1 MKQLFTLVIA
11 VLVMS
16 TLSAQNFTQVWKKL
30 ANGTDYA
37 WFNSTDNNATTL
49 AFNPVTNKLLVSKR
63 NDRIFVINPTTGAQ
77 EDTLKLQGVGNESFK
92 YNKIRVAS
100 DGAIYAISLAT
111 SPGLAKIYR
120 WASQTDTATLCAS
133 FTVTERCGDAFGLSG
148 AGANTVLYA
157 SGAGATNNAF
167 SIYILNT
174 TDGKNFNA
182 ESKVTMT
189 SSPTTNQQWANRAV
203 EPDGTGVNADLWI
216 NGGGFNARKISVG
229 AKDANNVR
237 TGTVVT
243 TIEDGTASGQASV
256 GYGGTRLFK
265 TANNLKF
272 LVLGGGN
279 NAYAGTKMTAINVT
293 TESVLITFGT
303 DSLAAQTTYVANGNG
318 TGDVS
323 FKDNGNNSFTAFY
336 LSTNNGIVATTSR
349 IITTATKELSGDTE
363 GFTVE
368 TLGNPVANTL
378 TLNVN
383 AATERNV
390 TLHITNV
397 LGGVLHSQQAK
408 IQSGSNLIQLPAQQ
422 LPSGLLLVTVQ
433 DGVRQKTVKFVK
445 Q

>member
-11 VLVMS
+11 SLVMS
-16 TLSAQNFTQVWKKL
+16 ALSAQNFTQVWKKL

-37 WFNSTDNNATTL
+37 WFTADNNVVSL
-49 AFNPVTNKLLVSKR
+49 AFNPATNKLLVSKR
-63 NDRIFVINPTTGAQ
+63 NDKIFIINPTTGAQ
-77 EDTLKLQGVGNESFK
+77 EDTLKTQSVGTESFK

-100 DGAIYAISLAT
+100 DGVIYAISLAT
-111 SPGLAKIYR
+111 SPGPAKIYR
-120 WASQTDTATLCAS
+120 WASQVDTPTLCAT

-148 AGANTVLYA
+148 SGANTVLYA
-157 SGAGATNNAF
+157 SGSGTTNNAF

-243 TIEDGTASGQASV
+243 TIDDGTGSGQASL

-265 TANNLKF
+265 NANNLKF
-272 LVLGGGN
+272 LVLAGGN

-303 DSLAAQTTYVANGNG
+303 DSLAAQTAYVANANG

-349 IITTATKELSGDTE
+349 IITATKELSGDTE

-378 TLNVN
+378 TLNIN

-390 TLHITNV
+390 TLRITNV
-397 LGGVLHSQQAK
+397 LGSVLHTQQAK
-408 IQSGSNLIQLPAQQ
+408 VQSGSNQILLPTQL

-433 DGVRQKTVKFVK
+433 DGLRQKTVKFVK